1 VKNPLPTYL
10 SIYRES
16 EGKNMYTISDIL
28 KDIDRGCMVHNMKE
42 ECFSYRFI
50 YFLNEKG
57 KSTKHYVDTSYSG
70 LRKVLENIIRENLS
84 MTNKI
89 TIENVTAL
97 KCGKCI
103 CLLSRSYV
111 FSLDDYFR
119 KLNGECKCKNN
130 YENIIY
136 RKCSWRGRCK

>member
-1 VKNPLPTYL
+1 
-10 SIYRES
+10 
-16 EGKNMYTISDIL
+16 MYTISDIL

-89 TIENVTAL
+89 TPVKI
-97 KCGKCI
+97 
-103 CLLSRSYV
+103 SRI
-111 FSLDDYFR
+111 
-119 KLNGECKCKNN
+119 KNA
-130 YENIIY
+130 
-136 RKCSWRGRCK
+136 KKAK